1 MKDRQLDSWEILGI
15 FIRHYK
21 IFAMIFIVVFGV
33 SLVAIKLT
41 HKEKI
46 PSVTHQ
52 NELENPQYFS
62 FLIYIKTIENNPIVS
77 HNLLKELAFLPC
89 MTDSNANFPLISKLE
104 NHIFKLSFLDST
116 LDSAGANALNL
127 QSCLTQSSA
136 IKIIQSHL
144 KQLSNQRL
152 DSANRQLRGE
162 IASGAKNI
170 FDFAEVYFDTNIT
183 NAKIAELQ
191 KHQAQAEKKRKEE
204 QQDFIQTSFRSKII
218 LAFIASF
225 IIASIA
231 VFIKDFWDKNRHK
244 IKR

>member
-21 IFAMIFIVVFGV
+21 IFAMIFVAIFGV

-46 PSVTHQ
+46 PHATHK
-52 NELENPQYFS
+52 LENPQYFS
-62 FLIYIKTIENNPIVS
+62 FLIYTKTIENNPIVS
-77 HNLLKELAFLPC
+77 HNTIKELAFLPC
-89 MTDSNANFPLISKLE
+89 MTDSNANFPLISKIE
-104 NHIFKLSFLDST
+104 NHIFKLSFLDSH
-116 LDSAGANALNL
+116 LESAEANARNL
-127 QSCLTQSSA
+127 QNCLTQSMA
-136 IKIIQSHL
+136 VKIIQSHL
-144 KQLSNQRL
+144 KQLQNKHL
-152 DSANRQLRGE
+152 DSANKRLESE

-170 FDFAEVYFDTNIT
+170 FEFTEVYFDTNIT

-204 QQDFIQTSFRSKII
+204 QQDFVQTSFRSKII

>member
-1 MKDRQLDSWEILGI
+1 MKDKKLDSWEILSI

-21 IFAMIFIVVFGV
+21 IFTMIFVAVFGV

-46 PSVTHQ
+46 PKNITHK
-52 NELENPQYFS
+52 LENPQYFS

-77 HNLLKELAFLPC
+77 HNLIKELAFLPC
-89 MTDSNANFPLISKLE
+89 MTDNNANFPLISKLE
-104 NHIFKLSFLDST
+104 NHIFKLSFLDSN
-116 LDSAGANALNL
+116 LESAKANALNL
-127 QSCLTQSSA
+127 QNCLTQSIA

-144 KQLSNQRL
+144 KQLQNQRL

>member
-1 MKDRQLDSWEILGI
+1 MKDKKLDSWEILSI

-21 IFAMIFIVVFGV
+21 IFTMIFVAVFGV

-46 PSVTHQ
+46 PKNITHK
-52 NELENPQYFS
+52 LENPQYFS

-77 HNLLKELAFLPC
+77 HNLIKELAFLPC
-89 MTDSNANFPLISKLE
+89 MTDNNANFPLISKLE
-104 NHIFKLSFLDST
+104 NHIFKLSFLDSN
-116 LDSAGANALNL
+116 LESAKVNALNL
-127 QSCLTQSSA
+127 QNCLTQSIA

-144 KQLSNQRL
+144 KQLQNQRL

>member
-1 MKDRQLDSWEILGI
+1 MKDKKLDSWEILSI

-21 IFAMIFIVVFGV
+21 IFTMIFMVVFGV

-46 PSVTHQ
+46 PKNITHK
-52 NELENPQYFS
+52 LENPQYFS

-77 HNLLKELAFLPC
+77 HNLIKELAFLPC
-89 MTDSNANFPLISKLE
+89 MTDNNVNFPLISKLE
-104 NHIFKLSFLDST
+104 NHIFKLSFLDSN
-116 LDSAGANALNL
+116 LESAKANALNL
-127 QSCLTQSSA
+127 QNCLTQSIA

-144 KQLSNQRL
+144 KQLQNQRL

>member
-1 MKDRQLDSWEILGI
+1 MKDKKLDSWEILSI

-21 IFAMIFIVVFGV
+21 IFAMIFITVFGV

-46 PSVTHQ
+46 PNITHK
-52 NELENPQYFS
+52 LENPQYFS

-77 HNLLKELAFLPC
+77 HNLIKELAFLPC
-89 MTDSNANFPLISKLE
+89 MTDNNANFPLISKLE
-104 NHIFKLSFLDST
+104 NHIFKLSFLDSN
-116 LDSAGANALNL
+116 LESAKANALNL
-127 QSCLTQSSA
+127 QNCLTQSIA

-144 KQLSNQRL
+144 KQLQNQRL

-183 NAKIAELQ
+183 NAKIAEMQ